1 MERRQLKKQKSR
13 LQATG
18 EEEAPKLKYPP
29 PPPPPP
35 PAVVARLPTKTKT
48 GMEGQGMMRPAMDLS
63 EEIVRRRTTLREVR
77 ILLTALVCWYLQE
90 SQQQGAE
97 GEEEGGPG
105 DERGGADHGPQEQAQ
120 KYRGFRWKFAQM
132 KIINSFSTFQ
142 DLRIRI
148 QTLET
153 SVIDIIDKNIHLSD

>member
-1 MERRQLKKQKSR
+1 MTQISSSPEKAEKVDEFIRNENVLQTMERRQLKKQKSR

-77 ILLTALVCWYLQE
+77 ILLTALVC
-90 SQQQGAE
+90 
-97 GEEEGGPG
+97 
-105 DERGGADHGPQEQAQ
+105 
-120 KYRGFRWKFAQM
+120 
-132 KIINSFSTFQ
+132 
-142 DLRIRI
+142 
-148 QTLET
+148 
-153 SVIDIIDKNIHLSD
+153 